1 MGAHGIIKFTEEDQR
16 KAENYIENLGAKR
29 KEILDAGLNTAEEM
43 DEVISK
49 RMAIDTF
56 NIFVTRNHP
65 FERL

>member
-49 RMAIDTF
+49 ESGFISMGGR
-56 NIFVTRNHP
+56 RWG
-65 FERL
+65 